1 MAISIQNSK
10 DRPRGGK
17 VVYFTIEYDG
27 KDYKWHGAVP
37 DGVDSQDF
45 LDAKS
50 DTLKAEILRKQYR
63 ESVVPQLDGK
73 SVLESFE
80 AWVSAGAKNAEV
92 KQEIPAIKAKAA
104 VYEDVEVEPAVEAK
118 DAVMGERQKE
128 LEEEVDKSEVQVVK
142 EGGKYVQKTVVSKEV
157 KKEKVY
163 EEVPLYGE
171 DGEKVKKL
179 VSEAVEAAPSVK
191 YEEGDDIPEGKKVGM
206 VKIPAVK
213 AKAAVYED
221 VKHKIPVMEEYEV
234 EPAVEAKAAV
244 MERRLVSEAV
254 EAVAKKELIIK
265 PEAVIEKKAWVNSH

>member
-1 MAISIQNSK
+1 M
-10 DRPRGGK
+10 
-17 VVYFTIEYDG
+17 EYDG
-27 KDYKWHGAVP
+27 NDYKRHAAIP
-37 DGVDSQDF
+37 DGVDAQDY

-50 DTLKAEILRKQYR
+50 DTLKAGILRKQYMGA
-63 ESVVPQLDGK
+63 VVPQLGGK
-73 SVLESFE
+73 SELESFE

-118 DAVMGERQKE
+118 DAVMGERHKE
-128 LEEEVDKSEVQVVK
+128 IEKEVDKSDVQVVK

-157 KKEKVY
+157 VKEKVY

-171 DGEKVKKL
+171 DGEKVKEL

-221 VKHKIPVMEEYEV
+221 VKHSIPVMEEYEV
-234 EPAVEAKAAV
+234 EPAVEAKDAV
-244 MERRLVSEAV
+244 TEKRLVSEAV
-254 EAVAKKELIIK
+254 EAVAKKTLVIK
-265 PEAVIEKKAWVNSH
+265 PEATIEKKVWVDTH